1 MVETRSTRYPNMDGM
16 NGHNI
21 RDFPGRVRQL
31 SSSLLEKG
39 RSIAMSRHNVRSSG
53 DLNRGSPGN
62 IRHLKESFHKGL
74 SEKLK
79 QRKNAVEAI
88 DKEIETLHQEFQ
100 ALSPRN
106 DPCSRYQ
113 VPRNLNHLGNGSS
126 RVGNLDSKKLVETK
140 ETLKPGGI
148 EGLET
153 PFNAVDKHVSFG
165 RSTGRS
171 TYKDAYL
178 NSLRQN
184 EPSSNVI
191 PKRIPNSLD
200 DIFAIQGRSDVTS
213 KRSTSKPIPPPVV
226 SERKTAKTK
235 ISTEANSISTL
246 LQTMVN

>member
-1 MVETRSTRYPNMDGM
+1 MVETRSTRYPNMDGT
-16 NGHNI
+16 NGHKI
-21 RDFPGRVRQL
+21 RDFPGRLRQL

-39 RSIAMSRHNVRSSG
+39 RSLAMSRHNVRTSG
-53 DLNRGSPGN
+53 DLNHGNPEN
-62 IRHLKESFHKGL
+62 IRYHADLKESFHKGL

-100 ALSPRN
+100 ALSPRF
-106 DPCSRYQ
+106 DQCSRNQ

-140 ETLKPGGI
+140 ETSKPGGI

-184 EPSSNVI
+184 EPSSNVR

-200 DIFAIQGRSDVTS
+200 DIFAIQDRSDIPS
-213 KRSTSKPIPPPVV
+213 KRSTSKPIPQPVG
-226 SERKTAKTK
+226 SKRKTAKTK
-235 ISTEANSISTL
+235 ISTEAKIE
-246 LQTMVN
+246 